1 MQYEMKPTVAIV
13 GRPNV
18 GKSTLFNRLTGQP
31 KSIVSEISGTTRD
44 RITAEII
51 WGDLN
56 CVLIDTGGLD
66 EQPQS
71 NLWQQIRNQIDL
83 AIDEADVILMLT
95 DSNVGITPADKDV
108 ADVLRKSEKQ
118 ILLVAN
124 KADNQIREAGSSEF
138 FKLGLGSPIPISAY
152 HNIGIDDLMVNVISH
167 FQDKT
172 TNQTID
178 ADLNLA
184 IVGRTNV
191 GKSMLVNTIIGQ
203 NRAIVT
209 DIPGTTRDSLD
220 TLIEYN
226 NHSILL
232 VDTAGL
238 RRRGKVELGIER
250 YSTIRTIR
258 ALDRADVAVL
268 LMDASEL
275 ATNQDTHITSYIL
288 DSFKGIVLGI
298 NKWDLATKIGLDKKS
313 AIQKVTNKFKF
324 ASYAPACFI
333 SAKNKTG
340 IPALIDAVHS
350 ANEQWSREL
359 PRYGLKRT
367 VMNAISEHPPA
378 SSGYHS
384 LKIYGVTQ
392 SQSKPP
398 TFDFYVNRSDMVHFS
413 YKRYLENTI
422 REAYG
427 FKGSPLKL
435 RFKGRGESW
444 DTG

>member
-1 MQYEMKPTVAIV
+1 MKPTIAIV

-31 KSIVSEISGTTRD
+31 KSIVSAISGTTRD
-44 RITAEII
+44 RVTAEII

-66 EQPQS
+66 EHPQS

-95 DSNVGITPADKDV
+95 DSNVGITPADEDV

-118 ILLVAN
+118 VLLVAN
-124 KADNQIREAGSSEF
+124 KADNQVREATSSEF
-138 FKLGLGSPIPISAY
+138 FELGLGSPIPISAY

-172 TNQTID
+172 ENQIIA

-226 NHSILL
+226 NRSILL

-238 RRRGKVELGIER
+238 R
-250 YSTIRTIR
+250 TWNRTIQYYQ
-258 ALDRADVAVL
+258 
-268 LMDASEL
+268 
-275 ATNQDTHITSYIL
+275 N
-288 DSFKGIVLGI
+288 
-298 NKWDLATKIGLDKKS
+298 N
-313 AIQKVTNKFKF
+313 
-324 ASYAPACFI
+324 
-333 SAKNKTG
+333 
-340 IPALIDAVHS
+340 
-350 ANEQWSREL
+350 
-359 PRYGLKRT
+359 
-367 VMNAISEHPPA
+367 
-378 SSGYHS
+378 
-384 LKIYGVTQ
+384 
-392 SQSKPP
+392 
-398 TFDFYVNRSDMVHFS
+398 
-413 YKRYLENTI
+413 
-422 REAYG
+422 
-427 FKGSPLKL
+427 
-435 RFKGRGESW
+435 
-444 DTG
+444 